1 MYIYIYVYI
10 YVYIYICIYIY
21 VYIYICIYIYVY
33 IYMYIY
39 IYYTPCM
46 YIYIYV
52 LYSWNQQP
60 RFRSLTSR
68 DTGTTWW
75 PSDVHLRKHD
85 GDPWTWEGCWKGKAH
100 VKHMP
105 YCLNGYLW
113 IFNYGYLILCLVKH
127 LVPCIFIFS
136 MRLIEDWV
144 GNVARWER
152 LNSS

>member
-1 MYIYIYVYI
+1 MYIYV
-10 YVYIYICIYIY
+10 
-21 VYIYICIYIYVY
+21 YIYVY

-39 IYYTPCM
+39 IHMYIYVYIYIIYTMYVYM